1 MSNYYSNQYG
11 DTISGVIRTLM
22 VDFLVLIFIIL
33 LIILNGF
40 FVTAEFS
47 LLRFPQPKITKFVEN
62 SGKREE
68 KLNLIFQDLNIY
80 ISSLQIGITITSLA
94 IGWLGVK
101 FFVELIED
109 LFISMSLENL
119 SSSILTFIFG
129 FFILITLFLI
139 MGKMAPKMISR
150 SRVEAIVLNISIPT
164 YYYAKVV
171 NPFARIYQR
180 ITYLLLKTMNLKPE
194 STDVEDAY
202 SEEELKMIIAQ
213 SKDEGEID
221 ETEHQMIERIF
232 DFGDTTVKEILTP
245 RYKIESFPH
254 DVTIP
259 HIISTAKK
267 TGYSRFPI
275 YEGEL
280 DNILGF
286 IHIKDIITSDVDE
299 ENFNVD
305 KILRKVVIVHEGMN
319 LDSLLQKMQQK
330 RSQIA
335 IIVDEYGSVEGL
347 VTIEDV
353 IEEIVG
359 EIDDEFDE
367 QTTNLVKLID
377 EKTYLVNADIPLDQ
391 FNESFE
397 FDLIIDEAVT
407 LAGFILENL
416 DDIPE
421 EGSRLVHNDCQFTVL
436 EMDGNRIAK
445 VQLQYPYVDN
455 GPGQNPDDGKENI
468 GSKNSD

>member
-1 MSNYYSNQYG
+1 M
-11 DTISGVIRTLM
+11 
-22 VDFLVLIFIIL
+22 
-33 LIILNGF
+33 
-40 FVTAEFS
+40 AEFS
-47 LLRFPQPKITKFVEN
+47 LIRFPQPKVTKFENN
-62 SGKREE
+62 SGRRED
-68 KLNLIFQDLNIY
+68 KLNLIYQDLNIY
-80 ISSLQIGITITSLA
+80 ISSLQIGITITSLTV
-94 IGWLGVK
+94 GWLGVELIRDLFNFENSSSSTLTFMLG
-101 FFVELIED
+101 FFVLIA
-109 LFISMSLENL
+109 LF
-119 SSSILTFIFG
+119 SII
-129 FFILITLFLI
+129 
-139 MGKMAPKMISR
+139 GKMAPKMISR
-150 SRVEAIVLNISIPT
+150 PRVESIVLNISIPI
-164 YYYAKVV
+164 YYYAKVM
-171 NPFARIYQR
+171 NPIARIYRR
-180 ITYLLLKTMNLKPE
+180 ITYLLLKTLNLKPE
-194 STDVEDAY
+194 SVDVEEAY

-245 RYKIESFPH
+245 RYKIESFPQ
-254 DVTIP
+254 DVNIP
-259 HIISTAKK
+259 HIIHTAKK

-275 YEGEL
+275 YDREL

-286 IHIKDIITSDVDE
+286 IHIKDIITSDVDDA
-299 ENFNVD
+299 NFSVD
-305 KILRKVVIVHEGMN
+305 EILRKVVIVHEGMN
-319 LDSLLQKMQQK
+319 LDSLLKKMQQN

-407 LAGFILENL
+407 LAGFILEHL

-421 EGSRLVHNDCQFTVL
+421 EGSQLVHNDCQFTVL

-445 VQLQYPYVDN
+445 VQMKYPFTEN
-455 GPGQNPDDGKENI
+455 GPDENLDAGKEKRSSN
-468 GSKNSD
+468 NSD